1 MPNEQ
6 IINMEI
12 QWTTDP
18 ATRWQQIRIED
29 WPRVADRGEPPIDR
43 EPILDGDGRV
53 IGFTGTEVVI
63 DETPGWI
70 YRVDLQGFIFSGDH
84 ISVESFA
91 SHVEITKWNNDPN
104 EPIIFTEPSNAT
116 IHRFYPEII
125 ERTFRID
132 DRRTMKLK
140 GFKHEID
147 IYVTSGNISS
157 VDAPYCTG
165 GQANVFDYATFIE
178 PSGNIT
184 RHGIWITNDLL
195 DIHNIYKA
203 SRWENWL
210 AT

>member
-6 IINMEI
+6 IIDMEI
-12 QWTTDP
+12 QWTTDL
-18 ATRWQQIRIED
+18 AMKWEKIRVED
-29 WPRVADRGEPPIDR
+29 WSRLADKGEPPVDR
-43 EPILDGDGRV
+43 EPIFDSDNRV
-53 IGFTGTEVVI
+53 VGFTGTEVTI

-70 YRVDLQGFIFSGDH
+70 CQVGLQGFTFSGDH

-91 SHVEITKWNNDPN
+91 SYVQITKWNNDPN
-104 EPIIFTEPSNAT
+104 EAVILREPSNAT
-116 IHRFYPEII
+116 VHRFYPEII
-125 ERTFRID
+125 ERTFRLD
-132 DRRTMKLK
+132 DRRTMQLK

-147 IYVTSGNISS
+147 IYVASGNMIS

-184 RHGIWITNDLL
+184 RHGIWVTDDLL
-195 DIHNIYKA
+195 ETHHIHKS
-203 SRWENWL
+203 SRWENWI